1 MTNSKRNYGIDLL
14 RITAMFFIVVL
25 HMLRKGGLTEAAE
38 SENQIFAV
46 WILQAIVT
54 CAVNCYGLIS
64 GYVNVDSKKAR
75 YYKLGE
81 LWCKVAFYNL
91 ILTIIFYF
99 ILTPNGDDSFKPV
112 YWNCC
117 IFPVY
122 TTRYWYF
129 TAYFPLFFFMPYL
142 NKMINAMTKTERN
155 VLGIII
161 IVIFTVMPV
170 LMPVLNYDTVE
181 LPNVFRLQSGYS
193 FAWLML
199 LYILGGIMKKNDW
212 PGKLS
217 KLKWSIVF
225 AVGVTLTWGLKFIFE
240 ATGFNIKSDTFYN
253 YTSITIIACGISL
266 LCVFLKTD
274 IKNNFA
280 IKAIKI
286 ASPVSFGV
294 YLIHTNQFIFN
305 HVLDGAT
312 VKFAENKTIVMMLQ
326 IIGLSVGVY
335 LACSVIDFLVSKL
348 FKLLHI
354 APALKK
360 LEDKIYAKIH
370 KHDSKELAATV

>member
-129 TAYFPLFFFMPYL
+129 TAYFPLF
-142 NKMINAMTKTERN
+142 
-155 VLGIII
+155 
-161 IVIFTVMPV
+161 
-170 LMPVLNYDTVE
+170 
-181 LPNVFRLQSGYS
+181 
-193 FAWLML
+193 
-199 LYILGGIMKKNDW
+199 
-212 PGKLS
+212 
-217 KLKWSIVF
+217 
-225 AVGVTLTWGLKFIFE
+225 
-240 ATGFNIKSDTFYN
+240 
-253 YTSITIIACGISL
+253 SL
-266 LCVFLKTD
+266 CR
-274 IKNNFA
+274 I
-280 IKAIKI
+280 
-286 ASPVSFGV
+286 
-294 YLIHTNQFIFN
+294 
-305 HVLDGAT
+305 
-312 VKFAENKTIVMMLQ
+312 
-326 IIGLSVGVY
+326 
-335 LACSVIDFLVSKL
+335 
-348 FKLLHI
+348 
-354 APALKK
+354 
-360 LEDKIYAKIH
+360 
-370 KHDSKELAATV
+370 